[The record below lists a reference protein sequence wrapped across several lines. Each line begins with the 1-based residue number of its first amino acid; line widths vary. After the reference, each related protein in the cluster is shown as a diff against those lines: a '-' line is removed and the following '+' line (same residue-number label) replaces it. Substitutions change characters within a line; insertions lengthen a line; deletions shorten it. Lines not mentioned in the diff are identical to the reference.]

1 MVGFLGRWSWRHVLV
16 DDLYLSARGAGKD
29 PSTVLFVVAPSP
41 LHRPRR
47 CTCPADSCEQAC
59 RRIQSKE
66 RQIIVFEV
74 HEQTRKWKIK
84 IE

>member
-29 PSTVLFVVAPSP
+29 PSIVLFVVAPSP

-66 RQIIVFEV
+66 RQINRFRSPRTNQKMED
-74 HEQTRKWKIK
+74 QD
-84 IE
+84 